1 VHKENKPASKP
12 KIFHLITRFLQ
23 GGGAEA
29 KTLAELAA
37 LRHKYAFT
45 LGYGAEFSPTQLA
58 RVTEL
63 GISMQHFGL
72 IRHYDPV
79 SLMLACLQVYRY
91 LKSRNFDIVHT
102 HSTEAGIVGR
112 IAARWAG
119 TPVIVHTIHGIPF
132 TGQRNLFLR
141 SFLLCMDRLAASWT
155 TRLIA
160 NADVIRSAYLKAGVG
175 HSEQIVTI
183 RSGVD
188 LERFANALPMDL
200 SLPAES
206 FRVLS
211 VARLTKGKG
220 FRELLEAATQLI
232 REHPKVVFF
241 IAGEG
246 SLRAKLE
253 AEIKRRKLTSW
264 VRLLG
269 YQSDLASLMKAVD
282 LFVLPSYREGTPRV
296 ISEAMAAGLPV
307 VSTRIDGIPEQ
318 VEHGVNGLLVEPRQ
332 VRPLVEAILELALDE
347 GLCRRMGEAGRKR
360 AEAYSMDT
368 MVAAID
374 QLYQELLF
382 QHFGLKH

>member
-1 VHKENKPASKP
+1 MATNKPKV
-12 KIFHLITRFLQ
+12 FHLITRFLQ

-29 KTLAELAA
+29 KTIAELVA

-45 LGYGAEFSPTQLA
+45 LGYGVEFSSSQLA
-58 RVTEL
+58 RGAEL
-63 GISMQHFGL
+63 GIPMQRFGL

-79 SLMLACLQVYRY
+79 SLALACLQVYRY
-91 LKSRNFDIVHT
+91 LRAGRFDIVHT

-112 IAARWAG
+112 IAARCAG
-119 TPVIVHTIHGIPF
+119 IPVIVHTIHGIPF
-132 TGQRNLFLR
+132 TEQRNLFLR
-141 SFLLCMDRLAASWT
+141 SFLLLMERLAASWT

-160 NADVIRSAYLKAGVG
+160 NADVIRSKYLKAGVG

-183 RSGVD
+183 CSGID
-188 LERFANALPMDL
+188 LEQFASAAPMDL
-200 SLPAES
+200 DLPRGT
-206 FRVLS
+206 FKVLM

-220 FRELLEAATQLI
+220 FRELLEAAKQLI
-232 REHPKVVFF
+232 KELPEVVFF

-246 SLRAKLE
+246 PLQTSLATQISRE
-253 AEIKRRKLTSW
+253 ALTDR

-269 YQSDLASLMKAVD
+269 YQPDLAGLMKAVD

-307 VSTRIDGIPEQ
+307 VATCVDGIPEQ

-332 VRPLVEAILELALDE
+332 ARPLVEAILELAHDE
-347 GLCRRMGEAGRKR
+347 GLRRRMGEAGRKR
-360 AEAYSMDT
+360 AEAYSMDA

-382 QHFGLKH
+382 QYVGLKH